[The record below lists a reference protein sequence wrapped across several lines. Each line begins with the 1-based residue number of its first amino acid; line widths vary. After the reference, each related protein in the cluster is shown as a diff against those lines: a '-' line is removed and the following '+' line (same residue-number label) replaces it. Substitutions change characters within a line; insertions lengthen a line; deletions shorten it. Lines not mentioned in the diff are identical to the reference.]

1 MKTIV
6 IGLGNPILGDDGIGW
21 HVVEKLVPHLPAGP
35 AAPVV
40 ECLALGGLSLME
52 HLVGYERA
60 IIVDAILTHQHP
72 IGTVTSFPIQDL
84 PNRAIGHLSSAHDTT
99 LQNALEVG
107 RTYGALLP
115 QQIDIVAIEAANV
128 YEFSES
134 LSAPVAAAALLAVD
148 RVLTLLNGER
158 DDG

>member
-21 HVVEKLVPHLPAGP
+21 RVVEMLVPHLPAGS

-52 HLVGYERA
+52 RLIGYERA

-72 IGTVTSFPIQDL
+72 IGAVTTFPLQDL

-107 RTYGALLP
+107 RSYGASLP
-115 QQIDIVAIEAANV
+115 QLIDIVAIEAGNV
-128 YEFSES
+128 YDFSES
-134 LSAPVAAAALLAVD
+134 LSAPVAAAAPLAVD
-148 RVLTLLNGER
+148 RVLTLLNDER
-158 DDG
+158 EEG